1 MEHNDHLLDLSMYRQ
16 QKQRVAEEQV
26 ETLYNDSRRFAER
39 ETNIREKVRAKM
51 LFMKR
56 FNVNEQ
62 LINSERVQQVF
73 REWYLFDYKTIKGD
87 TLFFQ
92 YLRAEENNLSESL
105 KIVGALFLTA
115 PWVPVKLK
123 GIDNTTSLEVLDI
136 IQGKV
141 EHVKGNNVQIPHLRE
156 DTIFFM
162 RKIPLVLTQ
171 WLIGPCFLLGND
183 KKLLSLQKEYESM
196 NRKNGVLW
204 RAFLK
209 ETAPRYILSDL

>member
-1 MEHNDHLLDLSMYRQ
+1 MKHNDRLLDLSMYRQ

-26 ETLYNDSRRFAER
+26 EALYNRSREFVER

-56 FNVNEQ
+56 FNVNKQ
-62 LINSERVQQVF
+62 FANSEKVEQVF

-92 YLRAEENNLSESL
+92 YLRAEDNNLSESL

-123 GIDNTTSLEVLDI
+123 GIDNNTSSFKVFDI

-141 EHVKGNNVQIPHLRE
+141 EHVKGNNIQIPRLRE

-171 WLIGPCFLLGND
+171 WLIGPYFVLGNEEQ
-183 KKLLSLQKEYESM
+183 LLSLQKEYESM
-196 NRKNGVLW
+196 HKSNGVLW
-204 RAFLK
+204 RTFLK
-209 ETAPRYILSDL
+209 ETAPRYILSD